1 MKNYQKQFEY
11 ILVDE
16 FQDTNFAQN
25 ELAILLAGDKKNIT
39 VVGDDDQSI
48 YRFRGSSISNIIQ
61 FKKRFPKT
69 KIVTLINNYRS
80 TKEILDSSYKLIQN
94 NNPDRLEV
102 KEKLNKKLISVRKI
116 RGKKVSL
123 SLKIESKMKPKKLLR
138 QFKK

>member
-1 MKNYQKQFEY
+1 M
-11 ILVDE
+11 
-16 FQDTNFAQN
+16 
-25 ELAILLAGDKKNIT
+25 LAGNKKNIT

-61 FKKRFPKT
+61 FRRRFLKV

-116 RGKKVSL
+116 KGEKISFLYKTRVEDEAEAVVKQIERLNGNGKYA
-123 SLKIESKMKPKKLLR
+123 
-138 QFKK
+138 